1 MERDG
6 RKEDRGRYS
15 TRGTPLPSLTEIRK
29 RRALS
34 QRDLARLTGVATS
47 TIHNLEHGYR
57 TAYFS
62 TARKLASA
70 HGVSVEDL
78 ASGGG

>member
-1 MERDG
+1 M
-6 RKEDRGRYS
+6 
-15 TRGTPLPSLTEIRK
+15 PSLREIRR

-34 QRDLARLTGVATS
+34 QRDLARSTGVATS

-62 TARKLASA
+62 TARKLALA
-70 HGVSVEDL
+70 LMVSVEDL
-78 ASGGG
+78 ARGGG